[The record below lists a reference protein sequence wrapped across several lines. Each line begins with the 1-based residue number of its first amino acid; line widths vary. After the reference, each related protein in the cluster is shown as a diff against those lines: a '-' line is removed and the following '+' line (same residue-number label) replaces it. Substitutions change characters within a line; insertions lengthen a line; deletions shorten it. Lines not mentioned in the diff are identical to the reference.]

1 MATAR
6 DKKARRKPQPVPAAS
21 SGKGRIA
28 VGLIAVAA
36 VAVAGYLFFRRDD
49 RMAET
54 LDLQKQVL
62 AQALDPREQ
71 RKAVDRI
78 IRNVDQMSADRARE
92 VRDALLAEW
101 RQAQQERVEA
111 YFAAPGP
118 GERQAVL
125 DRDIDLQGV
134 LADLRFAVQSQPWGV
149 RPRKKGAPPKAAA
162 KPPKTRPGGE
172 PALSAAELELAK
184 SRENMA
190 REYQAALLRR
200 SQERGVT
207 LTRPR

>member
-6 DKKARRKPQPVPAAS
+6 DHKSRRKPQPAPAAA
-21 SGKGRIA
+21 SGTGRVAFVMVAIA
-28 VGLIAVAA
+28 ALAA
-36 VAVAGYLFFRRDD
+36 GGYLFFRRDD

-54 LDLQKQVL
+54 LELQKQVL
-62 AQALDPREQ
+62 AQDLDPREQ
-71 RKAVDRI
+71 RRAVDRI
-78 IRNVDQMSADRARE
+78 IRNVDQMSTDRARE

-101 RQAQQERVEA
+101 RQTQQERVES
-111 YFAAPGP
+111 YFAAPGS
-118 GERQAVL
+118 GERQAIL

-134 LADLRFAVQSQPWGV
+134 LADLRFAVQSQPWGA
-149 RPRKKGAPPKAAA
+149 RPRKKGAPPQAAA
-162 KPPKTRPGGE
+162 KPAKTRPGGE